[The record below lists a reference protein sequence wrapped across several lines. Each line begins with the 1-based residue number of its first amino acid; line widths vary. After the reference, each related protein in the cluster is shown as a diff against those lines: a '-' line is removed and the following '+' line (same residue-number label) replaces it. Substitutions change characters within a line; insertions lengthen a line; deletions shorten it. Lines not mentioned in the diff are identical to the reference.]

1 MTLIRQ
7 GSGVRGLPSWQE
19 CNEVGAPSRM
29 GDASSRAYVT
39 RQSFQTPLLGDVA
52 ERGRSGFGGM
62 TVLLIQQGVK
72 APCRLA
78 VPVGEC
84 AGEELMLGLAWD
96 GEHVLIGG
104 DADTGKSVMAGR
116 IAEAAR
122 GRGWP
127 VTVLDGH
134 REPVPDPLPGGVL
147 DVMQAIAEGATGE
160 PSVVVIDHVVVAET
174 RELAAL
180 MAAPGV
186 HVVLVTRPSLEAA
199 PVQWIPDDPDAGW
212 PMRLLRFGH
221 RIWMGPSIAGLDVP
235 RFLQVPETLG
245 LMRRAV
251 GAVPGSGV
259 YAAAGLGPTR
269 FAALPL
275 R

>member
-1 MTLIRQ
+1 
-7 GSGVRGLPSWQE
+7 
-19 CNEVGAPSRM
+19 
-29 GDASSRAYVT
+29 
-39 RQSFQTPLLGDVA
+39 
-52 ERGRSGFGGM
+52 M
-62 TVLLIQQGVK
+62 TVLLIQQSVK
-72 APCRLA
+72 APSRLV
-78 VPVGEC
+78 VPVGDC

-96 GEHVLIGG
+96 GEHVLISGE
-104 DADTGKSVMAGR
+104 AETGKTVMAGR
-116 IAEAAR
+116 IAAAAK

-147 DVMQAIAEGATGE
+147 DVMQAIADGATGE
-160 PSVVVIDHVVVAET
+160 PCVVVIDHAVVGGT

-186 HVVLVTRPSLEAA
+186 HVVLVTRSSLEAV
-199 PVQWIPDDPDAGW
+199 PVQWIPDDPEAGW

-235 RFLQVPETLG
+235 RLLQVPETLG
-245 LMRRAV
+245 LMRRAA
-251 GAVPGSGV
+251 GAAPGNGV